1 MLELGSEGPAL
12 HERTGAA
19 VGPRLDAI
27 LAVGEL
33 AQGFLRGA
41 ARTGLAPSCLQ
52 AVADADSAA
61 AALID
66 LVQPGDAVLV
76 KGSRGLHLE
85 GVVEKLVA
93 RFGER
98 GD

>member
-1 MLELGSEGPAL
+1 MLELGDAEEAL
-12 HERTGAA
+12 HERAGEA

-33 AQGFLRGA
+33 APALLRGA
-41 ARTGLAPSCLQ
+41 ARGRLEPVALH
-52 AVADADSAA
+52 AAADAGAA
-61 AALID
+61 VEAALA

-76 KGSRGLHLE
+76 KGSRGIRLE
-85 GVVEKLVA
+85 RVVDALVH

-98 GD
+98 GE